1 MTNMALRSPNEA
13 AKHTTLLASLL
24 LDLFEKITDNK
35 PRSNKAWTSH
45 VDGALTLVKLRG
57 FEQFQTASEFHVL
70 IRLVNHYIASSVTS
84 AVLVPSELL
93 AVRDYVADN
102 MNYEEHTLQVSNL
115 TVEYA
120 KLRSEFR
127 SSALSN
133 DQYVKA
139 SKELDLKLEALDL
152 NMPPAWH
159 YTTTLVDHKSDR
171 IFDLHFDS
179 YPHRN
184 ICYARNFL
192 RVGRILLN
200 ETLIDGYLGSPE
212 GDIYWGLIGGAY
224 DNIDTLAGEICA
236 AAPQYI
242 DCDGPARKR
251 LPVSESL
258 ELRDHG
264 PGGARHFHTLH
275 HQAECYSLI
284 WPLYAAGR
292 SKAGPDVRPW
302 VIKQLHYI
310 GSHFNI
316 RNAEIV
322 AHILEGETDVCPW
335 DVYAMLGSYA
345 FNA

>member
-1 MTNMALRSPNEA
+1 MTNKALRSPNEA
-13 AKHTTLLASLL
+13 SRDTTLLASLL
-24 LDLFEKITDNK
+24 LDLFEKITGNR

-45 VDGALTLVKLRG
+45 VEGALALVKLRG
-57 FEQFQTASEFHVL
+57 FEQFQTPSEFHVL
-70 IRLVNHYIASSVTS
+70 IRLINHYIASSVTS
-84 AVLVPSELL
+84 AVLVPQQLL
-93 AVRDYVADN
+93 AVRDYVAEN
-102 MNYEEHTLQVSNL
+102 LNYEEHTLRVSDL
-115 TVEYA
+115 TIEFA

-127 SSALSN
+127 SGTLSN
-133 DQYVKA
+133 DEYATA

-152 NMPPAWH
+152 DMPKAWH
-159 YTTTLVDHKSDR
+159 YSTTRVDYRSDR
-171 IFDLHFDS
+171 VFDLHFDS

-200 ETLIDGYLGSPE
+200 ETLIDSYLGSPE
-212 GDIYWGLIGGAY
+212 GEKYRELMAAAY
-224 DNIDTLAGEICA
+224 DNIDVLAGKICA
-236 AAPQYI
+236 SATQYT
-242 DCDGPARKR
+242 DCDGPARQKLSSPGSSEFGDHEQKR
-251 LPVSESL
+251 AGHSHS
-258 ELRDHG
+258 
-264 PGGARHFHTLH
+264 LH

-302 VIKQLHYI
+302 VIKQLHYM

-316 RNAEIV
+316 RNAEVV
-322 AHILEGETDVCPW
+322 AQILEGETDACPW